1 MKSGHTELYAGRQQT
16 GNRTYFF
23 DVKKGPAGQVRLEI
37 TESKRKEDGFERHCV
52 MVFEEDVSGFV
63 GELMKAVSAIGEVDE
78 GGQRP
83 PVPPRIAEIR
93 AKHPRA
99 YEKWSEKENDWLRRE
114 LDAGIAVAEIAKLHK
129 RQPSAV
135 KSRIRHLETQ

>member
-1 MKSGHTELYAGRQQT
+1 MKTGHTELYAGRQQT

-63 GELMKAVSAIGEVDE
+63 GELMKAVSAIGEAHE
-78 GGQRP
+78 RGQRRQKP
-83 PVPPRIAEIR
+83 PSKVEIK
-93 AKHPRA
+93 AVHPRA
-99 YEKWSEKENDWLRRE
+99 YEKWSEKEDDWLRRE
-114 LDAGIAVAEIAKLHK
+114 LDAGIDVAEIAKLHK
-129 RQPSAV
+129 RQQSAI
-135 KSRIRHLETQ
+135 KSRMKQMKNL